1 MPPTLMAHAGV
12 AQGREMKKRVAVGRR
27 ERGCVVEEEVE
38 EECFGR
44 SRLLFSLGLL
54 SVSRCA
60 QRVCAHRH
68 TCIRAYARA
77 RARTHTHT
85 HTHTRAGL
93 VVSFVAIPG
102 LGVWGVEKWQGVGV
116 MG

>member
-60 QRVCAHRH
+60 RACVH
-68 TCIRAYARA
+68 TDIHAYAHTRA
-77 RARTHTHT
+77 RAHTHTHT
-85 HTHTRAGL
+85 HTHGRGL
-93 VVSFVAIPG
+93 LSVLWRF
-102 LGVWGVEKWQGVGV
+102 QG
-116 MG
+116 